1 MTDAKA
7 LGEALRQARDRRGLS
22 QQVAADELDLARSA
36 VSNIESGVRAV
47 SARELRKLAELYG
60 VDVADLLS
68 ADERTSDPI
77 VMLPRR
83 LPGVVSNADV
93 WSSIE
98 QFVACF
104 KEGAY
109 LRKVLGVGSEDLVP
123 SYPPRRSSIGE
134 ALRQA
139 EAVAKEERRRLGLGI
154 APVANMAEVLSS
166 QGIWVAGV
174 SFDDSHSGLFLN
186 HQATFGMAVLINS
199 GHAWVRRRF
208 SYAHEYAHALLDRD
222 EALKVTRSENASEL
236 AEKAANAFAAA
247 FLMPAE
253 GISEHLRRSNK
264 GEPSRQTL
272 AMFDATTDGMSE
284 AEVRPT
290 AGSQSITYQDVAAI
304 ARHYGV
310 SYEAAVWRLRS
321 LSRLTNPEAS
331 VLLDRASA
339 AKKYIAALG
348 GSPGDDDKY
357 EPFRETRSQIIR
369 LASEALRRG
378 DITRARLKQISE
390 MLRMP
395 HADLFEFADAA
406 ASDDPTG
413 ASRPR

>member
-7 LGEALRQARDRRGLS
+7 LGDALRQARDRRGLS
-22 QQVAADELDLARSA
+22 QQHAADALGLARSA
-36 VSNIESGVRAV
+36 VSNIEAGVRTV
-47 SARELRKLAELYG
+47 SAAELRKLAELYG
-60 VDVADLLS
+60 VDVADLLN
-68 ADERTSDPI
+68 ADDRINDPV

-83 LPGVVSNADV
+83 LPGVASNSEI

-98 QFVACF
+98 QLVACF

-109 LRKVLGVGSEDLVP
+109 LRRTLGVGSEDLVP
-123 SYPPRRSSIGE
+123 SYPPRRNSIGE

-154 APVANMAEVLSS
+154 APIGNMADQLSS

-174 SFDDSHSGLFLN
+174 HFDDGHSGLFLN
-186 HQATFGMAVLINS
+186 HQSTFGMAVLINS
-199 GHAWVRRRF
+199 EHSWVRRRF

-247 FLMPAE
+247 FLMPAD

-264 GEPSRQTL
+264 GEPSRQTV
-272 AMFDATTDGMSE
+272 AMFDATTDGVSE
-284 AEVRPT
+284 AEVRPA

-304 ARHYGV
+304 ARYYGV

-321 LSRLTNPEAS
+321 LSRVTSVEANS
-331 VLLDRASA
+331 LLERISA
-339 AKKYIAALG
+339 ARKYIAALG
-348 GSPGDDDKY
+348 GFAGENNAY

-378 DITRARLKQISE
+378 DISRARLKQISE

-395 HADLFEFADAA
+395 HSDLFEFADAA
-406 ASDDPTG
+406 AED
-413 ASRPR
+413 